1 MNEHK
6 PVFIS
11 TTPVL
16 ASLDMARTVAFY
28 ARVLGARTVHAQPGE
43 YAIVSLGGL
52 ELHFWACQ
60 DPEIPRQTSCRIQVA
75 GIAALHAQCL
85 AENAVHPNGGLR
97 QQPCGQSIHFPVKF
111 TKTQTSF
118 FMNRNNGLRIWMFFS
133 DYAKGRSNCFMAKRP
148 I

>member
-1 MNEHK
+1 MSEHK

-28 ARVLGARTVHAQPGE
+28 ARVLGARAVHAQPGE

-60 DPEIPRQTSCRIQVA
+60 DPESPRQTSCRIQVA
-75 GIAALHAQCL
+75 GITALHAQCL
-85 AENAVHPNGGLR
+85 TENAVHPTAVCASSLGV
-97 QQPCGQSIHFPVKF
+97 P
-111 TKTQTSF
+111 
-118 FMNRNNGLRIWMFFS
+118 RNSVFS
-133 DYAKGRSNCFMAKRP
+133 TRTATA
-148 I
+148 